1 MLKDKN
7 KFLLKFTREAVYEED
22 KYWLHCNKTAIK
34 LMPRFLLKLA
44 NAFSSKQDYIKEL
57 DTICAEQGT
66 ISDDNNY
73 WVDKHSEYIKNID
86 FSSDEDKD
94 LN

>member
-1 MLKDKN
+1 
-7 KFLLKFTREAVYEED
+7 
-22 KYWLHCNKTAIK
+22 
-34 LMPRFLLKLA
+34 MPRFLLKLA

-73 WVDKHSEYIKNID
+73 WVDKHSGYIIKNID
-86 FSSDEDKD
+86 FSSDEGYDEQGFK
-94 LN
+94 LNTKEILDNEYSINVDNVKNLQN